1 MKITEIIEDLQ
12 YYLDNYGADVAVH
25 FVMVT
30 PENVCD
36 DDTLDIPI
44 KYKGEIGTSL
54 LDSDGVV
61 EIGFD
66 YKEMNNEV

>member
-25 FVMVT
+25 FVMVK

-66 YKEMNNEV
+66 YKEMNNEL